1 MAPKSPLALVND
13 GFGDKA
19 KLVEAVE
26 KLGSADLWVARTNK
40 NKGLAHVSNAKLL
53 RLHATFTEVKEKFG
67 TREKLIDAVL
77 ELEKQSKDSGW
88 RQKLSE
94 WPVPR
99 LLDAYRSARKRAGQ
113 AGQTGPGDQVAPPS
127 KTPKA
132 APKAAAPDKPRAT
145 KKGAKPAA
153 KASPAARKPAKKGAK
168 KTATKGTKGRGA
180 RG

>member
-1 MAPKSPLALVND
+1 MAPKSPLAQVND

-19 KLVEAVE
+19 KLVEAIE
-26 KLGSADLWVARTNK
+26 KLGSADLWVARTNE

-99 LLDAYRSARKRAGQ
+99 LFDAYRSAKKRAGQ
-113 AGQTGPGDQVAPPS
+113 AGQADQVAPPA

-132 APKAAAPDKPRAT
+132 APKAAAAPDKPRTA
-145 KKGAKPAA
+145 KKGAKTAT
-153 KASPAARKPAKKGAK
+153 KASPAARKPGKKVAK
-168 KTATKGTKGRGA
+168 KTATKATRGRGA